1 MKRNY
6 TMKNTISIKQFILEF
21 GENFSKHTKQRL
33 LELGTRCI
41 LTRKKDNSYI
51 LDLKH
56 LEHVKYTTGEGEDT
70 CQVEYA
76 YGQVVMNEGELYFS
90 KSCVETA
97 DVMQLELVN
106 EIYSSLESDEMT
118 IEEGTKVKKMDDSN
132 IDYIIDN
139 ILQVCPEVSKEH
151 KAILSKYIK

>member
-1 MKRNY
+1 
-6 TMKNTISIKQFILEF
+6 MKNTISIKQFILEF

-56 LEHVKYTTGEGEDT
+56 LEHVKYTVGEGSDA
-70 CQVEYA
+70 CQIEYA

-90 KSCVETA
+90 KSCVENT

-106 EIYSSLESDEMT
+106 EIYTSLESDEMT
-118 IEEGTKVKKMDDSN
+118 IEEGTKVKKLDDSN
-132 IDYIIDN
+132 IDYVIDN
-139 ILQVCPEVSKEH
+139 ILKVCPEVSKEH